1 MIYETTADDPLY
13 GPKFKIIPINASIAK
28 PQFSALFHSFF

>member
-1 MIYETTADDPLY
+1 MIYETTTDYPLY
-13 GPKFKIIPINASIAK
+13 GPKFKSIPIIASIAK